1 MIATAPAGIDIGSLF
16 SELDVGWTAADMA
29 ALEAELRP
37 WTAAMLRHLAS
48 GERIASHVRG
58 ASSLCVPI
66 TDVTDP
72 GELYATAAGEVSGE
86 SYEVR
91 SYDGYWV
98 TTHVSTVPVVI
109 LLLKDRQGPLPVLD
123 DLCARCARALG
134 RPMGETRYFQWN
146 QPGFGWTLH
155 TDDDYEGVDTRV
167 HLPVVTTPENYFAW
181 AATLDAP
188 REEWLLT
195 THLERGKVY
204 RTRVD
209 VPHTAFNEHPTDGR
223 LHLILDVAAAA
234 ADGWVSP

>member
-1 MIATAPAGIDIGSLF
+1 MITTEIDLDTLF
-16 SELDVGWTAADMA
+16 SELQIGWATSDMA
-29 ALEAELRP
+29 ALEAELAP
-37 WTAAMLRHLAS
+37 WTEAMGRHLGS

-66 TDVTDP
+66 TPVTDP
-72 GELYATAAGEVSGE
+72 HELYRNAEGEVSCE
-86 SYEVR
+86 SYEVKE
-91 SYDGYWV
+91 YDDYFV

-109 LLLKDRQGPLPVLD
+109 LLLKTRHWPLPALD
-123 DLCARCARALG
+123 ALCARCARRLG

-167 HLPVVTTPENYFAW
+167 HLPVVTTPQNYFAW

-188 REEWLLT
+188 RSEWLLE

-223 LHLILDVAAAA
+223 LHLILDVAAESAR
-234 ADGWVSP
+234 